1 MAKRTTAEMPSH
13 SHHVPLYNKQITSKS
28 GTGITFDRMIWWNG
42 GTNLPNLNTDASG
55 STKAHNNMPPYV
67 AVNYVIY
74 AG

>member
-1 MAKRTTAEMPSH
+1 MPSH
-13 SHHVPLYNKQITSKS
+13 SHHVPLNNKQITSKS
-28 GTGITFDRMIWWNG
+28 GTGITFDRMIWWND
-42 GTNLPNLNTDASG
+42 GTSLPNLNTDASG